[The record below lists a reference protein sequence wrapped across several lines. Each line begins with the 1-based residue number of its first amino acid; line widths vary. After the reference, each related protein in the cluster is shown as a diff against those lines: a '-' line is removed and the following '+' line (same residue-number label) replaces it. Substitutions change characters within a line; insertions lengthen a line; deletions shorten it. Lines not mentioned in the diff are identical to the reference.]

1 MEHFLP
7 LAVASMV
14 ISLISI
20 ILLDYFG
27 PTSSASEQESLSA
40 TSTDA
45 FESTEEHQVIPE
57 ETNKEIVLEQDYP
70 IHSNKPIQSSNDNP
84 SIIQCYLL
92 DKYASLQYTIL

>member
-27 PTSSASEQESLSA
+27 PTSSTSEQESLSA
-40 TSTDA
+40 SSTDA
-45 FESTEEHQVIPE
+45 YESTEEHQVIPE
-57 ETNKEIVLEQDYP
+57 ETNKEIVLEQDLP
-70 IHSNKPIQSSNDNP
+70 IHSNKPVQSSNDNP
-84 SIIQCYLL
+84 SIIQFYLL
-92 DKYASLQYTIL
+92 DKHASLQYTVV

>member
-27 PTSSASEQESLSA
+27 PKPSPSEQDSLAA
-40 TSTDA
+40 TTSDA

-57 ETNKEIVLEQDYP
+57 DTNKEIALEQEHP
-70 IHSNKPIQSSNDNP
+70 ISSNNSVQPSNDNP
-84 SIIQCYLL
+84 SIIQFY
-92 DKYASLQYTIL
+92 ILNKLAYFNTPV